1 MEAPSADLMARWR
14 EGDQNAAE
22 EMFRR
27 YAERLRALA
36 RSRLSAR
43 LARHVD
49 PDDVVQSAYR
59 SFFTAARD
67 GRYALRRSGDLW
79 RLLAAI
85 TLHKLRR
92 QVERHTARKRAGA
105 RERHFGGDNGFC
117 GLPAEAL
124 AREPT
129 PQEAAALADTLEQVF
144 RGLEP
149 LQRRMIELRLQGCG
163 LDEIADD
170 VRRSERTVRRLLELV
185 KGRLRQEYGEQ
196 RGP

>member
-14 EGDQNAAE
+14 EGDEQAAE

-43 LARHVD
+43 VARHVD

-59 SFFTAARD
+59 SFFASARD

-92 QVERHTARKRAGA
+92 QVEHHTARKRAAAAEG
-105 RERHFGGDNGFC
+105 HFGGENGIC

-124 AREPT
+124 ARDPT
-129 PQEAAALADTLEQVF
+129 PEEAAAAADTVEQVL

-149 LQRRMIELRLQGCG
+149 LQRRMVELRLQGCG
-163 LDEIADD
+163 LDEISAD
-170 VRRSERTVRRLLELV
+170 VGRSERTVRRLLEQV
-185 KGRLRQEYGEQ
+185 KGRLRRACPELPGL
-196 RGP
+196 